1 MYQLFIII
9 CAAFAI
15 LMVINIAM
23 KAGQRNEKLQDV
35 DVHLLNQSHLLA
47 QIQADHN
54 RSMAQLLASVEGMKE
69 LVKTGMDTA
78 HEDRRMINNNVRTID
93 GLTSKIHDVAV
104 SVSENT
110 RDLHLKVNNLY
121 DLEKHTAEVQGLG
134 YPWMSDEQVSEL
146 RTQFY
151 VNDHGSYTQAM
162 HIIEERKAKETLENV
177 APEEAE
183 PASPTMEGTEKPTQ
197 EGPETEIPAME
208 EPERE
213 VPATDETEEPTPEE
227 EALDTAEE
235 LKPETKKGFHTIK
248 EKWEAMKARKEN
260 GASLKDLAKEF
271 GYRDKSSVHRF
282 LVRGEAKYGKK

>member
-1 MYQLFIII
+1 M
-9 CAAFAI
+9 FAI

-54 RSMAQLLASVEGMKE
+54 RSMAQLLASVEGIKE
-69 LVKTGMDTA
+69 LVDTGMVTA
-78 HEDRRMINNNVRTID
+78 HEDRRMINSNVRTI
-93 GLTSKIHDVAV
+93 
-104 SVSENT
+104 
-110 RDLHLKVNNLY
+110 
-121 DLEKHTAEVQGLG
+121 
-134 YPWMSDEQVSEL
+134 EL

-162 HIIEERKAKETLENV
+162 HIIEERKTKETLENV

-235 LKPETKKGFHTIK
+235 LEPETKKGFHTIK